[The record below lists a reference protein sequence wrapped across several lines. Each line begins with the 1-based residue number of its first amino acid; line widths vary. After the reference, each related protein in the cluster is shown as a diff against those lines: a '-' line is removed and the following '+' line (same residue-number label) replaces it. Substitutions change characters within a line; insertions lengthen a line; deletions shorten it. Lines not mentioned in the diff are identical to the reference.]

1 MIRAWVS
8 KALAA
13 FDKCYFRVG
22 RRGGGRGAAR
32 TVGMLASSAP
42 SEPTGAAATA
52 ASRRAVS
59 AAVHVPVGTVRVSTY
74 RANRGRARV
83 GGVVTV
89 AAGVADE

>member
-22 RRGGGRGAAR
+22 RRGGGAAR